1 MNTSTDAQPWAGEV
15 RLGEQAMRFVGRIG
29 SGGQHRHYAAQ
40 LIVALDG
47 QISWWTPDRG
57 FERGSGALIRPNALH
72 MINCRDAT
80 VAALYVSPVSRV
92 GRAILG
98 VGQQSS
104 TLLDDAMTAR
114 LIRRVMQDQ
123 FDAEG
128 IAADI
133 CAYGHP
139 RSTDSRMVRL
149 LKALQRM
156 TELPRSIEELS
167 RFACLSPSRFAHVFS
182 GAFLAPVRPYL
193 RFLRLNRAMFAAM
206 SGTPLSAAAIDA
218 GFSDTSHFNRT
229 LLHHVGCQ
237 PTLLVRQIRVIA
249 NPAPY

>member
-1 MNTSTDAQPWAGEV
+1 MNSDANARPWAGEV
-15 RLGEQAMRFVGRIG
+15 RLGEHAMRFVGRIG
-29 SGGQHRHYAAQ
+29 SGGPHRHYAAQ

-72 MINCRDAT
+72 MIDCPDAT
-80 VAALYVSPVSRV
+80 VAVLYVSPVSRV

-98 VGQQSS
+98 ASQQTS
-104 TLLDDAMTAR
+104 TLLDDAATAR
-114 LIRRVMQDQ
+114 LVRRVMQDQ

-128 IAADI
+128 IAAEI
-133 CAYGHP
+133 CANGHL
-139 RSTDSRMVRL
+139 RTTDSRMVRL

-167 RFACLSPSRFAHVFS
+167 TLAFLSPGRFAHVFAD
-182 GAFLAPVRPYL
+182 AFLAPVRPYL

-206 SGTPLSAAAIDA
+206 SGTPLSTAALDA

-249 NPAPY
+249 NTAP